1 MRKLAL
7 FPSALTFETCARPSN
22 SDEAHH
28 VHSASTSPILSQN
41 EIVFRLLRAG
51 GGKSTPTLRK
61 TPSMSQMESTY
72 LLPSSAK
79 YVHVWPEAARSELL
93 STVCE
98 ICRAASPSNNMFGD
112 ELLDNEVVLLSG
124 DREMLLLQSTLVLA
138 SNSDLDRGYKS
149 HLEWSDA
156 RIRKLRSSSPVDGN
170 GDEASTFFCFAPEN
184 ADKLSQILLS
194 ITSLRL
200 PKSQS
205 WVIRHVKVP
214 FVALWER

>member
-1 MRKLAL
+1 
-7 FPSALTFETCARPSN
+7 
-22 SDEAHH
+22 
-28 VHSASTSPILSQN
+28 
-41 EIVFRLLRAG
+41 
-51 GGKSTPTLRK
+51 
-61 TPSMSQMESTY
+61 
-72 LLPSSAK
+72 
-79 YVHVWPEAARSELL
+79 
-93 STVCE
+93 
-98 ICRAASPSNNMFGD
+98 MFGD

-149 HLEWSDA
+149 HLEWSEA

-205 WVIRHVKVP
+205 WVIRNVKVP
-214 FVALWER
+214 FVALWERYVDAPEQRRLCQITADLAAKTCAPAPASPMRRCCCVLSQASSSATGAELRTEAEHAVFPLQQWY